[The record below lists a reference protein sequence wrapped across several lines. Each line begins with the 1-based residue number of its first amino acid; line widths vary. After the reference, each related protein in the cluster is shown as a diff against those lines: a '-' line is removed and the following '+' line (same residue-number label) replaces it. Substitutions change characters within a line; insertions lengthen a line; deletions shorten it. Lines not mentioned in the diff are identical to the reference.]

1 MAPSTIPF
9 QCSLLSGG
17 GEFFHLHVIF
27 GGGEF
32 FYLHVIFPV
41 CSVLGC
47 RLCQVYWFNI
57 AIHNV
62 KSMSFEISKLV
73 MLSISSVD

>member
-9 QCSLLSGG
+9 QCILLSGG
-17 GEFFHLHVIF
+17 GEFFHLN
-27 GGGEF
+27 
-32 FYLHVIFPV
+32 VIFPV
-41 CSVLGC
+41 CSVVGC

-62 KSMSFEISKLV
+62 KSMPFEISELV

>member
-1 MAPSTIPF
+1 MYSMAPSTVPF
-9 QCSLLSGG
+9 PCSLLSGG

-27 GGGEF
+27 
-32 FYLHVIFPV
+32 PV
-41 CSVLGC
+41 CSVVGC

-62 KSMSFEISKLV
+62 KSMSFEISVLV